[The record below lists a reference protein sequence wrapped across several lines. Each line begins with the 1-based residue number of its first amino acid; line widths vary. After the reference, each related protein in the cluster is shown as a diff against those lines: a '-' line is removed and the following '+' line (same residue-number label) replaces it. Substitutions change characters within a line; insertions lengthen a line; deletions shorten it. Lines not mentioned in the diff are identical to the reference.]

1 MVKIASHEPPRIRK
15 KGFSLKVKAT
25 VWAII
30 ISLLPVIS
38 FSIGSYL
45 FITEFIARYVDQAR
59 QAKIPELLETVMVL
73 EKDLFGLLIA
83 TAITA
88 LFISIGTVW
97 LANRAMAPIIRAA
110 KVSGTLVNRLVRGNV
125 SAQERLAIRDEIALI
140 RTNLSVLEEQLPEL
154 MWQHEAHLERTGLL
168 LQINRKIQVCVTER
182 ELFKTAVEELRL
194 AVKADRVVVFCFDEH
209 WNGTFVEEAIV
220 PGWPKTLWATIND
233 PCFETDYAGKY
244 LDGRVRAISN
254 IYEAGLTDCHIGLLE
269 RFAVKANLVA
279 PVVKNNRLYC
289 LIIAHQCSR
298 PRNWQQ
304 VEIHLF
310 AQVAMHVG
318 FTLERM
324 GKTKE
329 LEEIYQ
335 QGEARMRKKLA
346 EQESLQA
353 ELSAFLDQS
362 QNALKSLHYD
372 TPKQMDLVSSA
383 YNQVKEVREES
394 RGVFALERQL
404 TGNIDQ
410 IKSLVEAVQAEI
422 QELALA
428 IQSQTAE
435 PMKSAKVI
443 ESIQPQL
450 NCIAIVNT
458 QISSLMEKLSRTA
471 SQISPA
477 LDSATEEMLEV
488 ARIAKQNS
496 EQYSTLVDAVK
507 KLHLLNQKFKTHLE
521 KSNPMSSH
529 AKIKY
534 HTNGSIKSYHVE
546 AS

>member
-1 MVKIASHEPPRIRK
+1 MVKAASHEPPRIRK
-15 KGFSLKVKAT
+15 KGFSLKIKAT
-25 VWAII
+25 VWAIV
-30 ISLLPVIS
+30 ISILPVVS

-45 FITEFIARYVDQAR
+45 FITEFIARYVEQAR
-59 QAKIPELLETVMVL
+59 QAKVPELLETVMAL
-73 EKDLFGLLIA
+73 EKELFGLLIA

-97 LANRAMAPIIRAA
+97 LANRAMRPIIRAA
-110 KVSGTLVNRLVRGNV
+110 QVSGTLVNRLVRGNV
-125 SAQERLAIRDEIALI
+125 SAQERLAIRDEISLI
-140 RTNLSVLEEQLPEL
+140 RTNLSVLEDQLPDL
-154 MWQHEAHLERTGLL
+154 MWQHEAHQSRTELL

-194 AVKADRVVVFCFDEH
+194 AVKVDRVAVFCFDEH

-220 PGWPKTLWATIND
+220 PGWPKALWATVND
-233 PCFETDYAGKY
+233 PCFEADYASKY
-244 LDGRVRAISN
+244 LDGRVRAIN
-254 IYEAGLTDCHIGLLE
+254 DIYEAGLTDCHIGLLE

-279 PVVKNNRLYC
+279 PVVKNDRLYC

-304 VEIHLF
+304 VEVHLF
-310 AQVAMHVG
+310 AQVAMQIS

-324 GKTKE
+324 EKTKE
-329 LEEIYQ
+329 LEEVYQ
-335 QGEARMRKKLA
+335 QAEARIRDKLA
-346 EQESLQA
+346 EQESLQI
-353 ELSAFLDQS
+353 ELSTFLNKS
-362 QNALKSLHYD
+362 QVALKSLHYE

-383 YNQVKEVREES
+383 YNQVKEVGEDS

-410 IKSLVEAVQAEI
+410 IKSLVEAVQTEI

-428 IQSQTAE
+428 IKSQKAE
-435 PMKSAKVI
+435 PMKTAKVI

-458 QISSLMEKLSRTA
+458 QISSLMEKLSHTA
-471 SQISPA
+471 AKISPA

-496 EQYSTLVDAVK
+496 EQYGSLVDSIK

-529 AKIKY
+529 TKIKY
-534 HTNGSIKSYHVE
+534 QTNGSIKNYHVE
-546 AS
+546 AT